1 MIDMELISLTYP
13 HKLKKES
20 IPNTVAAI
28 GFFDGIHI
36 GHQKV
41 IDQAKLLAKEQDV
54 KSAVITFDP
63 HPSVVLKKE
72 KTDVQYLTP
81 LTVKKSLMEQLDVD
95 YLYIIRFDKTLSQLS
110 PKEFLEHFIVGL
122 NIDHLVAGYDFSFG
136 FKGAGNMSNI
146 QTFIDK
152 PLAITKVEKISYH
165 DQKVSST
172 RIRSLLKE
180 GNLELTEKLLGRPY
194 SVVGEVVRGEQRGRT
209 IGFPT
214 ANFKITEPYFLP
226 RVGVYAV
233 EVIMENNVFYGMAN
247 LGYNPTFTDQI
258 VDPKLEVNIFDLNQ
272 NLYGEILQVN
282 WKSYIRDE
290 VKFSSV
296 EELVEQ
302 IRQDE
307 KNVRHFF
314 SLND

>member
-1 MIDMELISLTYP
+1 MELISLTYP

>member
-41 IDQAKLLAKEQDV
+41 IDQAKLLAKEQDM

>member
-1 MIDMELISLTYP
+1 MELISLTYP

-290 VKFSSV
+290 VKFSSI

>member
-1 MIDMELISLTYP
+1 MELISLTYP

-41 IDQAKLLAKEQDV
+41 IDQAKLLAKEQDM

>member
-1 MIDMELISLTYP
+1 MELISLTYP

-41 IDQAKLLAKEQDV
+41 IDQAKLLAKEQDM

-290 VKFSSV
+290 VKFSSI

>member
-1 MIDMELISLTYP
+1 M
-13 HKLKKES
+13 
-20 IPNTVAAI
+20 
-28 GFFDGIHI
+28 
-36 GHQKV
+36 
-41 IDQAKLLAKEQDV
+41 

-63 HPSVVLKKE
+63 HPSVVLKKR
-72 KTDVQYLTP
+72 KDRCTIFDTINGK
-81 LTVKKSLMEQLDVD
+81 KKSLMEQLDVD

-233 EVIMENNVFYGMAN
+233 EVIMENNVF
-247 LGYNPTFTDQI
+247 FTVWQI
-258 VDPKLEVNIFDLNQ
+258 
-272 NLYGEILQVN
+272 
-282 WKSYIRDE
+282 
-290 VKFSSV
+290 
-296 EELVEQ
+296 
-302 IRQDE
+302 
-307 KNVRHFF
+307 
-314 SLND
+314 

>member
-1 MIDMELISLTYP
+1 M
-13 HKLKKES
+13 
-20 IPNTVAAI
+20 
-28 GFFDGIHI
+28 
-36 GHQKV
+36 
-41 IDQAKLLAKEQDV
+41 

-110 PKEFLEHFIVGL
+110 PKEFLEHFIVGGL

-136 FKGAGNMSNI
+136 FKGGAGNMSNI

-214 ANFKITEPYFLP
+214 ANFKITEPYFLPP

-314 SLND
+314 H